1 MKKEEIVLKIPYGTR
16 DFLPNEAIVK
26 RQIEDSVADIFSKWG
41 YEEIVSPTF
50 EFLETLTIGNDDE
63 VQQNM
68 FKFFDK
74 DNVTLGL
81 RYDMTTPIAR
91 VASTRL
97 GDMEKPLKLSYIANV
112 FRYEQAQMG
121 RQCEFYQAGVELMGV
136 CEASA
141 DAEVIALSIETLR
154 KAGLENFQISLG
166 QIEFINGIMEE
177 TGLTKEEQEKLK
189 EAMVK
194 RDLVLFNEEIE
205 NSNLSIKHQEALKQ
219 LPLLHG
225 REDVLIKAE
234 NMVNNEKSKKALANL
249 QEIFQLLKVSG
260 VEQYISFDLGI
271 IRDFDYYTGMVFEA
285 YTQGLGFPLCGG
297 GRYDKMLMT
306 FGNDCPA
313 TGFALGI
320 ERIMLALERQ
330 KINYKVDN
338 NSIYVAWSEG
348 NLVNAISKAKNLRAE
363 GLSVELAFKAQNEGE
378 AELYQKNKKYNRL
391 VYVK

>member
-16 DFLPNEAIVK
+16 DFLPNEAMAK
-26 RQIEDSVADIFSKWG
+26 RQIEDAVASVFVKWG

-50 EFLETLTIGNDDE
+50 EFLETLTIGNNDE
-63 VQQNM
+63 MQQNM

-74 DNVTLGL
+74 DNTTLGL

-97 GDMEKPLKLSYIANV
+97 NEEKRPLKLSYIANV

-136 CEASA
+136 CQASA

-154 KAGLENFQISLG
+154 RAGLENFQISLG
-166 QIEFINGIMEE
+166 QIQFINGVMEE
-177 TGLTKEEQEKLK
+177 SGLSKEKQEKLK
-189 EAMVK
+189 EAMVN
-194 RDLVLFNEEIE
+194 RDLVSFNEEIE
-205 NSNLSIKHQEALKQ
+205 NSGLTDKHQEALKQ

-225 REDVLIKAE
+225 HEEILAKAKAMTE
-234 NMVNNEKSKKALANL
+234 NEKSKNALVNL
-249 QEIFQLLKVSG
+249 EEIFALLKVYG

-297 GRYDKMLMT
+297 GRYDKMLKT

-330 KINYKVDN
+330 KIAYKVIDKD
-338 NSIYVAWSEG
+338 IYVAWSEG
-348 NLVNAISKAKNLRAE
+348 KLGEAILKAKSLRAE
-363 GLSVELAFKAQNEGE
+363 GLTVEVGFASQTEVEAQCYQ
-378 AELYQKNKKYNRL
+378 ELKKYQTL
-391 VYVK
+391 VYVS

>member
-1 MKKEEIVLKIPYGTR
+1 M
-16 DFLPNEAIVK
+16 
-26 RQIEDSVADIFSKWG
+26 
-41 YEEIVSPTF
+41 
-50 EFLETLTIGNDDE
+50 TIGNDDE

-177 TGLTKEEQEKLK
+177 TGKDCKLV
-189 EAMVK
+189 A
-194 RDLVLFNEEIE
+194 
-205 NSNLSIKHQEALKQ
+205 
-219 LPLLHG
+219 G
-225 REDVLIKAE
+225 
-234 NMVNNEKSKKALANL
+234 
-249 QEIFQLLKVSG
+249 
-260 VEQYISFDLGI
+260 
-271 IRDFDYYTGMVFEA
+271 
-285 YTQGLGFPLCGG
+285 GL
-297 GRYDKMLMT
+297 
-306 FGNDCPA
+306 
-313 TGFALGI
+313 
-320 ERIMLALERQ
+320 
-330 KINYKVDN
+330 
-338 NSIYVAWSEG
+338 
-348 NLVNAISKAKNLRAE
+348 
-363 GLSVELAFKAQNEGE
+363 
-378 AELYQKNKKYNRL
+378 
-391 VYVK
+391 

>member
-249 QEIFQLLKVSG
+249 QEIFQLLKVYG

>member
-16 DFLPNEAIVK
+16 DFLPNEAMAK
-26 RQIEDSVADIFSKWG
+26 RQIEDAVASVFVKWG

-50 EFLETLTIGNDDE
+50 EFLETLTIGNNDE
-63 VQQNM
+63 MQQNM

-74 DNVTLGL
+74 DNTTLGL

-97 GDMEKPLKLSYIANV
+97 NEENRPLKLSYIANV

-136 CEASA
+136 CQASA

-154 KAGLENFQISLG
+154 RAGLENFQISLG
-166 QIEFINGIMEE
+166 QIQFINGVMEE
-177 TGLTKEEQEKLK
+177 SGLSKEKQEKLK
-189 EAMVK
+189 EAMVN
-194 RDLVLFNEEIE
+194 RDLVSFNEEIE
-205 NSNLSIKHQEALKQ
+205 NSGLTDKHQEALKQ

-225 REDVLIKAE
+225 HEEILAKAKAMTE
-234 NMVNNEKSKKALANL
+234 NEKSKNALVNL
-249 QEIFQLLKVSG
+249 EEIFALLKVYG

-297 GRYDKMLMT
+297 GRYDKMLKT

-330 KINYKVDN
+330 KINYKVIDKN
-338 NSIYVAWSEG
+338 IYVAWSEG
-348 NLVNAISKAKNLRAE
+348 KLGEAILKAKALRTE
-363 GLSVELAFKAQNEGE
+363 GLTVEVGFASQTEVE
-378 AELYQKNKKYNRL
+378 AKCYQELKKYQTL
-391 VYVK
+391 VYVS